1 MEEEILKEI
10 EEKENNKPMNEIVEI
25 DENEEITNTQYDM
38 EKVIPKKD
46 EKKSKKPSKWS
57 ALSKKTKIIII
68 VSIILVLIIAI
79 VLIYFLVLK
88 KDNNKNDNNDPVVV
102 IEKDNYKYEDG
113 RLIFID
119 KDKKEIGSYECI
131 NKNENLCFVAYFSNE
146 DNFDVNKKVY
156 ESGLPINIRTDIIKD
171 KYVFIYDDETKEKGN
186 VILYDMGSNK
196 TLEEYSLVKEVK
208 DNYVIVKKDNDYKL
222 ISLDSSL
229 EDISKNTY
237 DYMGYIED
245 TNYLVVASNG
255 NYKLIDFEDKEVS
268 KTVPGN
274 IMSFDDKNISVKVGS
289 EYYVYDYSGKVVVN
303 DKYDYIRFA
312 NNYIITASGKKLFVY
327 DVNGNRMNIE
337 GIRITSDSY
346 NTKLIFNDNLRQVGK
361 EEAFN
366 VVVSNNIMR
375 IEYGEDYTKINLSDG
390 IVSKNI
396 PYISYFAGKLYF
408 YSDEEKTNL
417 IGSYKCEYAND
428 TDESTKELQNCFI
441 AKESNIFTPDK
452 EVKNG
457 YLPIYNNNY
466 VFISD
471 TKSPNANDNII
482 LWDLKNN
489 KKLATYKSVDAGFH
503 DTENVVNFI
512 TTGGT
517 QIAAKN
523 TSDSYGLINIQ
534 TSKVNGIIPFK
545 DQDDAKLINI
555 SFKLLQDNY
564 LIKRSDETYHL
575 YNKKGNEIA
584 SKVSTK
590 YEIVEYK
597 YNHLKVKNNNKYLIY
612 DLNGKIVSDEFKNIF
627 MENNFYL
634 SIDSGNILHVFKY
647 DSKKDLMSE
656 EVTISDVEK
665 DLNYEVKN
673 DLLIITNPNDVGST
687 IKVFVG

>member
-10 EEKENNKPMNEIVEI
+10 EETENNKPANEIVEI

-38 EKVIPKKD
+38 EKVTPKKD

-57 ALSKKTKIIII
+57 TLSKKTKIIII

-88 KDNNKNDNNDPVVV
+88 KDNNKNENNDPVVV

-113 RLIFID
+113 KLIFID
-119 KDKKEIGSYECI
+119 KDKKEIGSYDCT

-186 VILYDMGSNK
+186 VILYDMSSNK
-196 TLEEYSLVKEVK
+196 KLEEYSLVKEVK

-229 EDISKNTY
+229 EDAIKTTY

-255 NYKLIDFEDKEVS
+255 NYKLIDFDDKDVS

-274 IMSFDDKNISVKVGS
+274 IMSFDDKNISVKVS
-289 EYYVYDYSGKVVVN
+289 NEYYVYDYSGKVVVN

-312 NNYIITASGKKLFVY
+312 NNYIIAASGKKLFVY

-396 PYISYFAGKLYF
+396 PYISYFGGKLYF
-408 YSDEEKTNL
+408 YSDEEKSNL

-428 TDESTKELQNCFI
+428 IDESTKELQNCFI

-503 DTENVVNFI
+503 DTENTVNFI

-517 QIAAKN
+517 QVVAKN

-545 DQDDAKLINI
+545 DQDDAKLINV

-564 LIKRSDETYHL
+564 LVKRSDETYHL

-597 YNHLKVKNNNKYLIY
+597 YNHLKVKNSDKYLIY

-634 SIDSGNILHVFKY
+634 SIDSSNILHVFKY
-647 DSKKDLMSE
+647 ENKKDLMSE
-656 EVTISDVEK
+656 EVTINDIEK

>member
-196 TLEEYSLVKEVK
+196 KLEEYSLVKEVK
-208 DNYVIVKKDNDYKL
+208 DNYVIVKKDNEYKL

-289 EYYVYDYSGKVVVN
+289 EYFVYDYSGKVVVN

-366 VVVSNNIMR
+366 VVVSSNIMR

-396 PYISYFAGKLYF
+396 PYISYFGGKLYF
-408 YSDEEKTNL
+408 YSDEEKSNL

-428 TDESTKELQNCFI
+428 IDESTKELQNCFI

-503 DTENVVNFI
+503 DTENVVNYI

-517 QIAAKN
+517 QVVAKN

-612 DLNGKIVSDEFKNIF
+612 DLNGKIVSDEFKYIF

>member
-186 VILYDMGSNK
+186 VILYDMVSNK
-196 TLEEYSLVKEVK
+196 KLEEYSLVKEVK
-208 DNYVIVKKDNDYKL
+208 DNYVIVKKDNEYKL

-366 VVVSNNIMR
+366 VVVSSNIMR

-417 IGSYKCEYAND
+417 IGSYKCEYDND

-517 QIAAKN
+517 QVVAKN

-545 DQDDAKLINI
+545 DQDDAKLINV

>member
-156 ESGLPINIRTDIIKD
+156 ENGLPINIRTDIIKD

-196 TLEEYSLVKEVK
+196 KLEEYSLVKEVK

-366 VVVSNNIMR
+366 VVVSSNIMR

-408 YSDEEKTNL
+408 YSDEEKSNL

-428 TDESTKELQNCFI
+428 IDESTKELQNCFI

-489 KKLATYKSVDAGFH
+489 KKLATYKSVDARFH

-517 QIAAKN
+517 QVVAKN

-545 DQDDAKLINI
+545 DQDDAKLINV

-597 YNHLKVKNNNKYLIY
+597 YNHLKVKNSDKYLIY
-612 DLNGKIVSDEFKNIF
+612 DLNGKIVSDEYKNIF

-656 EVTISDVEK
+656 EITISDVEK

>member
-10 EEKENNKPMNEIVEI
+10 EETENNKPANEIVEI

-38 EKVIPKKD
+38 EKVTPKKD

-57 ALSKKTKIIII
+57 TLSKKTKIIII

-88 KDNNKNDNNDPVVV
+88 KDNNKNENNDPVVV

-113 RLIFID
+113 KLIFID
-119 KDKKEIGSYECI
+119 KDKKEIGSYDCT

-186 VILYDMGSNK
+186 VILYDMSSNK
-196 TLEEYSLVKEVK
+196 KLEEYSLVKEVK

-222 ISLDSSL
+222 ISLDNSL
-229 EDISKNTY
+229 EDAIKTTY

-255 NYKLIDFEDKEVS
+255 NYKLIDFDDKDVS

-274 IMSFDDKNISVKVGS
+274 IMSFDDKNISVKVGN

-312 NNYIITASGKKLFVY
+312 NNYIIAASGKKLFVY

-396 PYISYFAGKLYF
+396 PYISYFGGKLYF
-408 YSDEEKTNL
+408 YSDEEKSNL

-428 TDESTKELQNCFI
+428 IDESTKELQNCFI

-489 KKLATYKSVDAGFH
+489 KKLATYKSVDAGIH
-503 DTENVVNFI
+503 DTENTVNFI

-517 QIAAKN
+517 QVVAKN

-545 DQDDAKLINI
+545 DQDDAKLINV

-564 LIKRSDETYHL
+564 LVKRSDETYHL

-597 YNHLKVKNNNKYLIY
+597 YNHLKVKNSDKYLIY

-634 SIDSGNILHVFKY
+634 SIDSSNILHVFKY
-647 DSKKDLMSE
+647 ENKKDLISE
-656 EVTISDVEK
+656 EVTISDIEK